1 MSDLEIKPYV
11 PPEWK
16 TISNEALCALAKAKN
31 KHAMD
36 VLIWRNESFLA
47 DKVHDIYEKSF
58 RNRQE
63 YSVDFDDLMQAARVA
78 FWRAIKTYDPE
89 RNIKLTTYAGKCIEN
104 SLKDFRGKYK
114 TATKMERMGFRV
126 EDKAQEDEESEEP
139 ILELYPDEYKKR
151 PEPKLIA
158 RETSEE
164 ICRSV
169 NSLDPRER
177 KYLCYRFGYPFDD
190 EVRQKKAAEHFLIS
204 RTRANELEQ
213 EALRHFRA
221 GLHWDTLDYWID
233 IEHEEE

>member
-58 RNRQE
+58 RIRQE

-89 RNIKLTTYAGKCIEN
+89 RNIKLPRQIQN
-104 SLKDFRGKYK
+104 SDQSGAY
-114 TATKMERMGFRV
+114 
-126 EDKAQEDEESEEP
+126 
-139 ILELYPDEYKKR
+139 
-151 PEPKLIA
+151 
-158 RETSEE
+158 
-164 ICRSV
+164 
-169 NSLDPRER
+169 
-177 KYLCYRFGYPFDD
+177 
-190 EVRQKKAAEHFLIS
+190 
-204 RTRANELEQ
+204 
-213 EALRHFRA
+213 
-221 GLHWDTLDYWID
+221 GLSSGG
-233 IEHEEE
+233 